1 MKKKI
6 KLPSGMGCRLGR
18 DGSPTYNLKAPSGK
32 KVWLG
37 KNYRYA
43 CLQWVELQKWKVKQS
58 PPTTALDLLTAFQ
71 QCSLPLPSEE
81 AAIRRRAE
89 LANLRRFFADH
100 NDPPLHAITSEGALV
115 IWHMSAKR
123 PAPLGRVIGL
133 FRHIWRF
140 ALDLEFCD
148 ENCPWKPFD
157 LTNARRKMEAVDVVR
172 GFSTG
177 PLKALLEELL
187 GKAGMTTDEQIVDPT
202 LPRQRHQLLVQ
213 LRQAVACAVE
223 ALRACGRMD
232 LIVPVYEL
240 TLDDLVALRG
250 SPVLALTRPPGR
262 ILLGHRRKEQ
272 LNSILLREKA
282 ALEGQKTDRLHED
295 RTTAKAADVGI
306 VTLANSLEEKR

>member
-1 MKKKI
+1 MKKEI
-6 KLPSGMGCRLGR
+6 KLPPGMGCRLGR
-18 DGSPTYNLKAPSGK
+18 DGSPTYSLSVPGGK

-37 KNYRYA
+37 KNFLYA
-43 CLQWVELQKWKVKQS
+43 CQQWVELQKWRLMQS

-71 QCSLPLPSEE
+71 QCSLPLPSEQ

-89 LANLRRFFADH
+89 LAILRRFFADH
-100 NDPPLHAITSEGALV
+100 NDPPLHAITTERAFV
-115 IWHMSAKR
+115 IWHMAVKR
-123 PAPLGRVIGL
+123 PAPLDRAIGL
-133 FRHIWRF
+133 FRHIWQF
-140 ALDLEFCD
+140 ALALGICD
-148 ENCPWKPFD
+148 GNCPWKPFD
-157 LTNARRKMEAVDVVR
+157 LTNARRKMEAVDVVS

-187 GKAGMTTDEQIVDPT
+187 GKTEMTAAEQILDPAQ
-202 LPRQRHQLLVQ
+202 PRLRDHLLGQ
-213 LRQAVACAVE
+213 LRQAVASAVE
-223 ALRACGRMD
+223 TLRACGRMD
-232 LIVPVYEL
+232 LTGPVYKL

-306 VTLANSLEEKR
+306 VTPANSLEEKR